1 MAKVKE
7 FGYARSGDKGAHSNV
22 GVVAYNEADYKVLK
36 EKLSAEAVQ
45 EFFAPLG
52 ATKTIRYELDNLQA
66 LNFVIYD
73 VLGEGGALSLRSD
86 AQGKGFGQYLL
97 ELEL

>member
-1 MAKVKE
+1 MAKVKD

-22 GVVAYNEADYKVLK
+22 GVVAYSEDDYETLK
-36 EKLSAEAVQ
+36 AKLTAEAVQ

-52 ATKTIRYELDNLQA
+52 ATKTVRFELDNLQA

-73 VLGEGGALSLRSD
+73 VLGKGGALSLRSD
-86 AQGKGFGQYLL
+86 AQGKAFGQYLL
-97 ELEL
+97 EIVL